1 VNAAVLDRTIVQDLL
16 DQFDGDK
23 SFIRDLLSIYVA
35 QGIEQ
40 LANLRSAFRLG
51 DGHLL
56 GRVAHALAG
65 ASLNMGAFRVADACR
80 VVERKASAGE
90 AVAEDDIAVIAEN
103 FDVVL
108 EESARFQTGG

>member
-1 VNAAVLDRTIVQDLL
+1 MSPAVLDDTIVQDLL
-16 DQFDGDK
+16 DAFDGDE

-40 LANLRSAFRLG
+40 LANLRAAHRLG

-65 ASLNMGAFRVADACR
+65 ASLNIGAVRVAGACR
-80 VVERKASAGE
+80 IVERKASAGE
-90 AVAEDDIAVIAEN
+90 IVAEDDLAVIAEN
-103 FDVVL
+103 FDIVL
-108 EESARFQTGG
+108 EESARFQA